1 VAAPGR
7 RKQVTL
13 SRGRITPRPPEPAL
27 FIRTVRGMGR
37 GVFAGRRYRKGE
49 VIEVCPV
56 VPLTRRGE
64 RMSRGTILD
73 RYFFAWNEPGY
84 VVAIVLGYGMIY
96 NTSPDA
102 NCRYS
107 QRWGTRD
114 MVYRAARDI
123 EPGEQIL
130 VDYGWKPG
138 EFDIP
143 APATRPRAGRPP
155 AKGRVTRVGRN
166 GAGR

>member
-1 VAAPGR
+1 MAAPGR
-7 RKQVTL
+7 RKQLTL
-13 SRGRITPRPPEPAL
+13 SRTPATQRPSRPPL
-27 FIRTVRGMGR
+27 YIRKVRGMGR

-56 VPLTRRGE
+56 VPLSRRE
-64 RMSRGTILD
+64 KRMSKGTILD
-73 RYFFAWNEPGY
+73 RYFFAWDEPGY
-84 VVAIVLGYGMIY
+84 VLAIVLGYGMVY

-107 QRWGTRD
+107 QRWGTRE

-143 APATRPRAGRPP
+143 ANGHKRPAAKRKAVRAAR
-155 AKGRVTRVGRN
+155 
-166 GAGR
+166 